1 MNEQNVSWMNE
12 QNVSWMNEQNVGWMN
27 EQNVIWMNEQN
38 VSWMNEQNFLS
49 DLDMVRAFDSI
60 SVLLFWTFCPLI
72 IGWPTPLLNFWSNGV
87 KSALSS
93 LVSGNNSIQ
102 AEESPRVLNFF
113 PVPIRLECGADD
125 GRRRGL
131 CLNTY
136 DCRIQH
142 GTSYGKCAYGFG
154 VCCVWHL
161 TCGQETSNNIT
172 YFTNPGFPSP
182 TSDVG
187 ECAIQVKKIAPEIS
201 QIRLD
206 FLHFTLG
213 QPNRLTGDCD
223 SDVFIVGSGL
233 VRDMRLCGS
242 NSGHHMYFDVD
253 DVNEPIVIYMKLSER
268 NMFRLWEIK
277 ITQIEF
283 NQRAPAGCTQYFT
296 EPSGIIQ
303 TWNFAVN
310 GRHLANQDYVIC
322 MRQNEQ
328 MCSIAYEPCDENSFK
343 IGPPGNMI
351 LSDDVEGSG
360 DTVLVQM
367 DETRDCNDRIMMP
380 CDFEEF
386 IMPEGGPGVC
396 DLLHCGTSFCTGLDG
411 DTPCR
416 IESSTTPFQIRVQ
429 FGAGTHLES
438 PEDNLGMCLR
448 YEQQVCAV

>member
-1 MNEQNVSWMNE
+1 MIGLEENALNIVK
-12 QNVSWMNEQNVGWMN
+12 
-27 EQNVIWMNEQN
+27 
-38 VSWMNEQNFLS
+38 
-49 DLDMVRAFDSI
+49 DD
-60 SVLLFWTFCPLI
+60 LI
-72 IGWPTPLLNFWSNGV
+72 IKVDELTSTIRNIAIILGLGV
-87 KSALSS
+87 P
-93 LVSGNNSIQ
+93 G
-102 AEESPRVLNFF
+102 
-113 PVPIRLECGADD
+113 C
-125 GRRRGL
+125 L

-277 ITQIEF
+277 VVRRRFKFGYNSVQ
-283 NQRAPAGCTQYFT
+283 APIWMLNFFPVPISLECGADDGRRRVYFDVDDVN
-296 EPSGIIQ
+296 EPI
-303 TWNFAVN
+303 
-310 GRHLANQDYVIC
+310 VIY
-322 MRQNEQ
+322 MKLSER
-328 MCSIAYEPCDENSFK
+328 
-343 IGPPGNMI
+343 NMFRLWEI
-351 LSDDVEGSG
+351 KVADDVEGSG

>member
-1 MNEQNVSWMNE
+1 MVH
-12 QNVSWMNEQNVGWMN
+12 
-27 EQNVIWMNEQN
+27 VI
-38 VSWMNEQNFLS
+38 STLS
-49 DLDMVRAFDSI
+49 VVVMWSL
-60 SVLLFWTFCPLI
+60 CPLI
-72 IGWPTPLLNFWSNGV
+72 ISWPTPLINFFWNGGI
-87 KSALSS
+87 KSALQD
-93 LVSGNNSIQ
+93 LVVSNNSIQ
-102 AEESPRVLNFF
+102 AASSRVLNFI
-113 PVPIRLECGADD
+113 PVPVSLECGADD

-187 ECAIQVKKIAPEIS
+187 ECTIRVKKISPEIS
-201 QIRLD
+201 QLRLD
-206 FLHFTLG
+206 FVHFTLG

-223 SDVFIVGSGL
+223 TDVFIVGSGM
-233 VRDMRLCGS
+233 VREVQLCGT

-253 DVNEPIVIYMKLSER
+253 DVNEPLAIYMKLSQK
-268 NMFRLWEIK
+268 NMYRMWEIK

-296 EPSGIIQ
+296 EPTGIIQ

-310 GRHLANQDYVIC
+310 GRHLSNQDYVIC

-351 LSDDVEGSG
+351 IGDTLEGSG
-360 DTVLVQM
+360 DGAASSAVIQM
-367 DETRDCNDRIMMP
+367 DETRDCSDRILMP

-386 IMPEGGPGVC
+386 ITPEGGPGVC
-396 DLLHCGTSFCTGLDG
+396 DLLHCGTSFCTGLDS

-416 IESSTTPFQIRVQ
+416 IESSATPFQIRVQ
-429 FGAGTHLES
+429 FGPGITQES

-448 YEQQVCAV
+448 YEQQLCTV